1 MLFQS
6 STVMALS
13 LILVPFGAAISI
25 DPGWVVA
32 LFLVLVVVISLMI
45 LGNRQVPSVEP
56 LVTPAH
62 GHDHEAHAAGPEK
75 VEIAEI
81 PLLDDLT
88 LIEGIGPKIAEI
100 LSEEGI
106 NTFLELAN
114 SDVDTLDHILDEA
127 NLSFADPST
136 WPEQARLA
144 NLQEWKALEAFQ
156 AQLKGGRKES

>member
-1 MLFQS
+1 MYFQS
-6 STVMALS
+6 MFFIASPTFLAPSGAL
-13 LILVPFGAAISI
+13 IAI
-25 DPGWVVA
+25 DPWWVIVI
-32 LFLVLVVVISLMI
+32 FLVLVVVVALLI
-45 LGNRQVPSVEP
+45 LGNRQTPSVEP
-56 LVTPAH
+56 LIGH
-62 GHDHEAHAAGPEK
+62 GHDHEHGAHAGGVEK

-114 SDVDTLDHILDEA
+114 SDVDTLEHILDEA
-127 NLSFADPST
+127 RLSFADPST

-144 NLQEWKALEAFQ
+144 NLQEWQALEAYQ
-156 AQLKGGRKES
+156 AKLKGGRAES